1 MRFLSISLFLLGSFG
16 FITLSSYQS
25 YDEFFRSCVNVF
37 MLIWGM
43 NGIITDY
50 NLDKLKYFKNN
61 SGRLYVLFMML
72 VFILYCIYSFIFGT
86 H

>member
-1 MRFLSISLFLLGSFG
+1 MMSILLFLVGSFG
-16 FITLSSYQS
+16 LILLSHQD
-25 YDEFFRSCVNVF
+25 YDEFFRTCVF
-37 MLIWGM
+37 IYILIWGM

-72 VFILYCIYSFIFGT
+72 VFLLYCIYCFIFGN
-86 H
+86 

>member
-1 MRFLSISLFLLGSFG
+1 
-16 FITLSSYQS
+16 
-25 YDEFFRSCVNVF
+25 
-37 MLIWGM
+37 M

-72 VFILYCIYSFIFGT
+72 VFLLYCIYCFIFGN
-86 H
+86 